1 MATILIIEDSASQRA
16 EVRTALRQSG
26 LFQRILE
33 AGDGL
38 RGLKLLL
45 SEPVDLVLCDLE
57 LPGLDGEK
65 LLRMSHSAHGR
76 QIPFLVLTAVT
87 DHERKARLLRDGACD
102 TITKPFHTVD
112 LIARIELHLKLQRLQ
127 RELIEK
133 NKQLKELSTTD
144 PLTGLRNRRFVTEML
159 SLEFQRAL
167 RYGTGLTILMADLD
181 HFKQVNDR
189 YGHVAGDKVLAM
201 VGKRLQDRLRASDVG
216 SRYGGEEFMVILSHV
231 NTEGGVVFAERWR
244 ADVEETPI
252 ELEGGTTV
260 RITLSLGVASFLPT
274 FGNTGALVAA
284 ADSALYRAKE
294 LGRNQVAVYEPAV
307 ALVPQ

>member
-33 AGDGL
+33 ADNGL

-45 SEPVDLVLCDLE
+45 AERVDLVLCDLE

-65 LLRMSHSAHGR
+65 LLRMSQSAHGR

-87 DHERKARLLRDGACD
+87 DHERKAQLLRDGACD

-112 LIARIELHLKLQRLQ
+112 LIARIELHLKLERLQ

-133 NKQLKELSTTD
+133 NKQLEELSTTD
-144 PLTGLRNRRFVTEML
+144 SLTGLRNRRFVAEML
-159 SLEFQRAL
+159 SVEFQRAL

-189 YGHVAGDKVLAM
+189 YGHVVGDKVLAT
-201 VGKRLQDRLRASDVG
+201 VAKRLQDRLRGSDVG
-216 SRYGGEEFMVILSHV
+216 GRYGGEEFMVILSHV
-231 NTEGGVVFAERWR
+231 HTEGGVIFAERWR
-244 ADVEETPI
+244 ADVEETPV
-252 ELEGGTTV
+252 ELECGTTV
-260 RITLSLGVASFLPT
+260 RITLSIGVASYLST
-274 FGNTGALVAA
+274 FQDTPDLVAA

-294 LGRNQVAVYEPAV
+294 LGRNQVAVYEP
-307 ALVPQ
+307 